1 MASHKSVVHVQ
12 RGFRMSKNY
21 AEQVMRD
28 HCSIT
33 WVIEGETI
41 RDTTDEERRVMRAEQ
56 AQIKWEHE
64 LREGILT
71 HHELRETKFE
81 RPKTTKY
88 RAPREAYEE
97 MDSPLAVRTCRWP
110 RAADAPSKAA

>member
-33 WVIEGETI
+33 WVVKGETI
-41 RDTTDEERRVMRAEQ
+41 RDTTDEERIALRAEQ
-56 AQIKWEHE
+56 AEKIK
-64 LREGILT
+64 REEPLPYKEWHGLIFKPT
-71 HHELRETKFE
+71 ASGAAAT
-81 RPKTTKY
+81 
-88 RAPREAYEE
+88 RAEGRLVREAH
-97 MDSPLAVRTCRWP
+97 LFALQ
-110 RAADAPSKAA
+110 AA